1 MQTNRNDMKVEKSV
15 SMHSHAF
22 EGACKRKIVTDPKS
36 RNASHNFNGTICPMY
51 KISVQS
57 QQQQQQH
64 YNSIYY
70 FCSIVLTVDFEPV
83 SAHMDLNSIPNLF
96 FPTLTLVKLNNM
108 TLII

>member
-1 MQTNRNDMKVEKSV
+1 MKVEKSV

-36 RNASHNFNGTICPMY
+36 RNASHIFNGTICLMY

-57 QQQQQQH
+57 QQQQQ

-70 FCSIVLTVDFEPV
+70 FCSVVLTVDFEPV
-83 SAHMDLNSIPNLF
+83 SANMDLNSIPNLF